1 MKEEEYKGITPLV
14 SDMVDTLTDSEIR
27 VIAGAID
34 AMISQG
40 ERIFNL
46 TIGDFNPEIFPIPQE
61 FCEYVYKEYKN
72 GKTNYPPLQGEPPIR
87 KVLSA
92 YIKKRENLDYSPE
105 EFFVGAGGRPVIFTY
120 FMSSINPGDK
130 VLVPVPSW
138 NNNYYAH
145 ITKANMITVE
155 TKPENNFM
163 PKASDLEPH
172 IKDAA
177 LLCLCSPSNPTGTT
191 ISKEELNNICELVI
205 EENKRRA
212 KLNIRRLYVMYDQ
225 MYWQLTFGNTIHYNP
240 VLVNPEM
247 RRYTLFVD
255 GMSKAFAGTGV
266 RVGWGFSDKEVID
279 KMKNMFS
286 HMGAFPPK
294 PEQLAAADYLQE
306 DENVTRYL
314 TKMRSEIK
322 LRLEGIYEGFMKL
335 KKAGYK
341 VDAIAPQAAIYLT
354 VQFDLFGKRMPDG
367 TVITE
372 TPQITSYLLNDAK
385 IGVVPFTAFGS
396 EKNPSWYRISVGT
409 LPQSEIK
416 ELIDNLEKSLSK
428 LK

>member
-1 MKEEEYKGITPLV
+1 MKQEEYTTNTPLV

-34 AMISQG
+34 QKISEG

-46 TIGDFNPEIFPIPQE
+46 TIGDFNPEIFPIPDE
-61 FCEYVYKEYKN
+61 FCEYVYKEYKERR
-72 GKTNYPPLQGEPPIR
+72 TNYPPLQGIPQLR
-87 KVLSA
+87 KVLST

-105 EFFVGAGGRPVIFTY
+105 EFFVGAGGRPLIFTY

-145 ITKANMITVE
+145 ITKANMVTVE
-155 TKPENNFM
+155 TKPGNNFM
-163 PKASDLEPH
+163 PKASDLAPH

-177 LLCLCSPSNPTGTT
+177 MLCLCSPSNPTGTT
-191 ISKEELNNICELVI
+191 ISKEDLYDICQLVI
-205 EENKRRA
+205 EENNKRA
-212 KLNIRRLYVMYDQ
+212 KQNRRRLYVMYDQ
-225 MYWQLTFGNTIHYNP
+225 MYWQLTHGSTVHYNP
-240 VLVNPEM
+240 VSVCPEM
-247 RRYTLFVD
+247 RKYTLFVD

-286 HMGAFPPK
+286 HMGAFPPR
-294 PEQLAAADYLQE
+294 PEQHAAADYLQE
-306 DENVTRYL
+306 DENVDRYL
-314 TKMRSEIK
+314 KNMKHEVKIK
-322 LRLEGIYEGFMKL
+322 LDGIYDGFMKL

-341 VDAIAPQAAIYLT
+341 VDCIAPQAAIYLT
-354 VQFDLFGKRMPDG
+354 VQFDLFGKRTPDG
-367 TVITE
+367 TLITE
-372 TPQITSYLLNDAK
+372 TPQITNYLLDAAK
-385 IGVVPFTAFGS
+385 VGVVPFTAFGS
-396 EKNPSWYRISVGT
+396 VESPSWFRISVGT
-409 LPQSEIK
+409 CKTSEIDL
-416 ELIDNLEKSLSK
+416 LIGNLEKALSA